1 MALSS
6 EDLLSLSNL
15 LDSKIDPLK
24 KDIRQ
29 IQMEIENDIIPRL
42 QNIESCYTS
51 TYRRYE
57 SGVHQLETMVSDVH
71 ILKAVVSEHSQ
82 KLQQLA

>member
-1 MALSS
+1 MALRS

-42 QNIESCYTS
+42 QNIESCY
-51 TYRRYE
+51 
-57 SGVHQLETMVSDVH
+57 D
-71 ILKAVVSEHSQ
+71 
-82 KLQQLA
+82 